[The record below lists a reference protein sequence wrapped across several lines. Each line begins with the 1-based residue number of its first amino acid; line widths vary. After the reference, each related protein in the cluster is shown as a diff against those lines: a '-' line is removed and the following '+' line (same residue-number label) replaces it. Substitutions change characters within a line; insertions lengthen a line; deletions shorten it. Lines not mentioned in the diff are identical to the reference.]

1 MMIPGPTRK
10 CTIDSCISLDV
21 STSAV
26 RCANNCPVTRHG
38 MLEFALEMLLS
49 LEVARSIQISSK

>member
-1 MMIPGPTRK
+1 MI
-10 CTIDSCISLDV
+10 DLCISLAV
-21 STSAV
+21 NTSAV

-49 LEVARSIQISSK
+49 LEVVRSTRISSKYHEDSCLV